1 MPVAQ
6 SSSHGTKDMVVPYEG
21 GASALHKSCDQ
32 CMLLSEGESNKRWAM
47 HNGCD
52 LDEGMVRPLLPPTPP
67 PCAAALPP
75 CAAAKPNRCDAW
87 EVKSRVLGVVV
98 CAQENTTFNATY
110 GSSAANSTKT
120 HAILHS
126 YLCALPPHPPAVAA
140 VSQSSLHSLCAQAE
154 LSCAVCAQRL
164 P

>member
-52 LDEGMVRPLLPPTPP
+52 LDEGMVRPLLRPTPP
-67 PCAAALPP
+67 PCAAVLPP
-75 CAAAKPNRCDAW
+75 CAAAKPNSRRASTRSTGPPSPLRCM
-87 EVKSRVLGVVV
+87 
-98 CAQENTTFNATY
+98 
-110 GSSAANSTKT
+110 SA
-120 HAILHS
+120 
-126 YLCALPPHPPAVAA
+126 
-140 VSQSSLHSLCAQAE
+140 
-154 LSCAVCAQRL
+154 R
-164 P
+164 